1 MSKKVELIHAE
12 VIPQYGKDEVLRE
25 FTTEKGATIFSWS
38 VKTKVN
44 DKAEKSPVVFDTCSC
59 FADNEERKEFIRSTV
74 KEGEILDITGYQDRR
89 KGTKPGKDGK
99 YPYFDQINVKNV
111 VSITDDSSAPENEAA
126 SDENLPF

>member
-74 KEGEILDITGYQDRR
+74 KEGEILDISSRRLSLLFVSVIRNSPVDRS
-89 KGTKPGKDGK
+89 
-99 YPYFDQINVKNV
+99 QIE
-111 VSITDDSSAPENEAA
+111 IP
-126 SDENLPF
+126 